1 MTSQKNQIQ
10 MELNVQILNS
20 TVFPEYTQYMVVNE
34 LKENLILNVYPY
46 SKSIEFYLQNYAQL
60 SSVYI
65 VKQLMFARSRNN
77 EFLYQLFAPSM
88 QVPIQYLS
96 PGKLWVSCVKL
107 SYALQKI
114 QALNLSHG
122 QLSLQN
128 LRIQHNEFKLF
139 CPFNSLIPSQ
149 QQVESQQNQQ
159 LEQDQQQNV
168 SQSQNENQNIKNDS
182 VSYVD
187 LFLLLSQNSSAEV
200 ELNKIITNTSTL
212 KMHFQRLLVAVLIER
227 KNVVEFVN
235 AEWGTFRNAL
245 EMKGELVFD

>member
-46 SKSIEFYLQNYAQL
+46 SESVELYLQNYARL
-60 SSVYI
+60 SSLYI
-65 VKQLMFARSRNN
+65 IKQLFFSRSRNS

-139 CPFNSLIPSQ
+139 CPFNSLISHQLQSQ
-149 QQVESQQNQQ
+149 QQNQE
-159 LEQDQQQNV
+159 LEQEQSLKQS
-168 SQSQNENQNIKNDS
+168 SQSFNYDLNMADS
-182 VSYVD
+182 ISYVD
-187 LFLLLSQNSSAEV
+187 LFLLLSQNASAEI
-200 ELNKIITNTSTL
+200 ELNKIIANSSLL